1 MTHIIALTAYTND
14 ATIAECNKIGI
25 KKVMN
30 KPINYKILHSIM
42 WLHYYRV
49 TELEYRAIYE

>member
-14 ATIAECNKIGI
+14 ATETECKKIGI

-30 KPINYKILHSIM
+30 KPINYKILHSII

-49 TELEYRAIYE
+49 TEIEYKAIYE

>member
-14 ATIAECNKIGI
+14 ATETECKKIGI

-49 TELEYRAIYE
+49 TEIEY